1 MKKIIFLIIL
11 FIIYTIIVNTCP
23 IVTQWDSS
31 VVLAV
36 QHMLKDVPVTIPD
49 IAGTWLYTLGI
60 YVPIIIGIVYFFSK
74 YLLIDIVLFSSAPA
88 IAYIFNK
95 ILKNIVQRPR
105 PPIEMQ
111 LIVHKPT
118 FSFVSNHTVITSTLW
133 GLVIYYLIKYCKNKD
148 LKVCGIIFAGSWIIF
163 EGFSRIWLGVHN
175 PTDVIG
181 GYFLALIFI
190 LVYIKLIKLIGG
202 KC

>member
-31 VVLAV
+31 VVLAI

-133 GLVIYYLIKYCKNKD
+133 GLVIYYLIKYCKNKA

>member
-60 YVPIIIGIVYFFSK
+60 YVPIIIGIVYFFRK

-133 GLVIYYLIKYCKNKD
+133 GLVIYYLIKYCKNKA

-190 LVYIKLIKLIGG
+190 LVYIKLIRLIGG

>member
-133 GLVIYYLIKYCKNKD
+133 GLVIYYLIKYCKNKA

>member
-133 GLVIYYLIKYCKNKD
+133 GLVIYYLIKYCKNKA

-190 LVYIKLIKLIGG
+190 LVYIKLIRLIGG